1 MEFFEKSTNGMD
13 KDKQIKK
20 EIAELNKLFQDIP
33 ADQAKLV
40 EGLIQN
46 AAFMRIT
53 LEELQQEVIENGAV
67 IQCQSGNGFDTIK
80 DNPAQKAYTT
90 MVARY
95 TQIINQLQSFLPE
108 KEVVDEKDNR
118 RSKLLGIIND

>member
-1 MEFFEKSTNGMD
+1 MD
-13 KDKQIKK
+13 KEKLIKK
-20 EIAELNKLFQDIP
+20 EIKELNNLFRDIP
-33 ADQAKLV
+33 ENSMKLV
-40 EGLIQN
+40 GGLIQN
-46 AAFMRIT
+46 AAFMRVT
-53 LEELQQEVIENGAV
+53 LEELQGEVIENGAV

-95 TQIINQLQSFLPE
+95 TQIINQLQSFLPADTE
-108 KEVVDEKDNR
+108 DKDER

>member
-1 MEFFEKSTNGMD
+1 MD

>member
-1 MEFFEKSTNGMD
+1 MEKEKL
-13 KDKQIKK
+13 IKK
-20 EIAELNKLFQDIP
+20 EISELNKLFADIP
-33 ADQAKLV
+33 ADKKKLT

-46 AAFMRIT
+46 AAFMRVT
-53 LEELQQEVIENGAV
+53 LEELQREVIANGAV

-95 TQIINQLQSFLPE
+95 TQIINQLQSFLPDPVAE
-108 KEVVDEKDNR
+108 DEKDTR
-118 RSKLLGIIND
+118 KKKLLDIIHE

>member
-1 MEFFEKSTNGMD
+1 MD
-13 KDKQIKK
+13 KEKLIKK
-20 EIAELNKLFQDIP
+20 EIAQLNKIFADIP
-33 ADQAKLV
+33 SDQAKMV

-53 LEELQQEVIENGAV
+53 LEELQREVIENGAV

-95 TQIINQLQSFLPE
+95 TQIINQLQTFLPKQVE
-108 KEVVDEKDNR
+108 EKD
-118 RSKLLGIIND
+118 SHKEKLLSIIND

>member
-1 MEFFEKSTNGMD
+1 MEKE
-13 KDKQIKK
+13 KQIKK
-20 EIAELNKLFQDIP
+20 EISELNKLFRDIP
-33 ADQAKLV
+33 PDKAKLV

-46 AAFMRIT
+46 AAFMRVT

-108 KEVVDEKDNR
+108 QVVVDEKDNR
-118 RSKLLGIIND
+118 RSKLLGIIHDGT

>member
-1 MEFFEKSTNGMD
+1 MD
-13 KDKQIKK
+13 KDELIKK
-20 EIAELNKLFQDIP
+20 EIRELNKLFRDIP
-33 ADQAKLV
+33 ANRKKLV
-40 EGLIQN
+40 DGLIQN
-46 AAFMRIT
+46 AAFMRVT
-53 LEELQQEVIENGAV
+53 LEELQGEVIENGAV

-95 TQIINQLQSFLPE
+95 TQIINQLQNFLPNDNE
-108 KEVVDEKDNR
+108 DKDER

>member
-1 MEFFEKSTNGMD
+1 MD
-13 KDKQIKK
+13 KDKRIKN
-20 EIAELNKLFQDIP
+20 EIAELNKIFADIP
-33 ADQAKLV
+33 ADRKKLV

-46 AAFMRIT
+46 AAFMRVT

-95 TQIINQLQSFLPE
+95 TQITKQLNDMLPE
-108 KEVVDEKDNR
+108 QVTIDESDNR
-118 RSKLLGIIND
+118 RSKLLGIIHDGI

>member
-1 MEFFEKSTNGMD
+1 MD
-13 KDKQIKK
+13 KDKKIKS
-20 EIAELNKLFQDIP
+20 EIAQLNKIFKDIP
-33 ADQAKLV
+33 KDSGKLV

-46 AAFMRIT
+46 AAFMRVT

-95 TQIINQLQSFLPE
+95 TQIINQLQTFLPKQTFVE
-108 KEVVDEKDNR
+108 EKDPHKD
-118 RSKLLGIIND
+118 KLLGLVSGRV

>member
-1 MEFFEKSTNGMD
+1 MD
-13 KDKQIKK
+13 KDKRIKN
-20 EIAELNKLFQDIP
+20 EISELNKIFNDIP
-33 ADQAKLV
+33 KDKAKLV

-46 AAFMRIT
+46 AAFMRVT

-95 TQIINQLQSFLPE
+95 TQIISQLQSLLPKRLE
-108 KEVVDEKDNR
+108 GDESLDEY
-118 RSKLLGIIND
+118 L